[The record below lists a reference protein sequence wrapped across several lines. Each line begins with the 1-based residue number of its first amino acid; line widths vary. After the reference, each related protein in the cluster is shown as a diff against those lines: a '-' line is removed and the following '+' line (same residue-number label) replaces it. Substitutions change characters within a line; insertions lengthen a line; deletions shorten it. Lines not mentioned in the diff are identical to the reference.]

1 MLFRPIKAEIKEK
14 MIKDFL
20 KDAVKY
26 LPAQIAPG
34 IVGFISIPIITRIFS
49 PQDYGNYSLAMA
61 TIVVLTTLVGWLP
74 MSIIRF
80 YPVYERDKKLDLFY
94 GNILKL
100 TFISLLVITF
110 TFIIFI
116 FIIKTHISSKLYL
129 FMLIGICVFIAI
141 AIFNV
146 LQHFL
151 RSKRQVGWY
160 SGFAIWKSIM
170 GFGFGIALIFLFK
183 LGIESLL
190 WGIILSIFFVIP
202 FLWRKVIGNISS
214 IYSKLNLSLVKDLA
228 NYSFPLVIGNLAA
241 WILSLSD
248 RYILAFFR
256 GSQEV
261 GIYSASYNISE
272 KSIMLLSSLFMLASG
287 PISIHIW
294 EKEGKEKSAE
304 FVNKITRYYLI
315 ACVPAII
322 GLSVLSKPILNIMT
336 GEQYFEGYK
345 IIPFVT
351 LGVLFLGL
359 QHRFQAGFIFYKKTG
374 YITFSIVASGL
385 LNLFLNFLFVPR
397 YGYFAAAVTTLVSY
411 AFLLF
416 LMIILSRR
424 FFVWKFPLKSLIKVT
439 CASTI
444 MGIVVYY
451 VGNCLFHFTLL
462 NFILTTSLGGLLY
475 LGLLFL
481 FQEFNEK
488 ERQAVKQILKTTF
501 RVN

>member
-1 MLFRPIKAEIKEK
+1 
-14 MIKDFL
+14 MIKGFF
-20 KDAVKY
+20 KDAFKY

-34 IVGFISIPIITRIFS
+34 IVGFISIPVITRIFS

-61 TIVVLTTLVGWLP
+61 TVMVFTTLAGWLP
-74 MSIIRF
+74 MAIIRF

-94 GNILKL
+94 GNILRL
-100 TFISLLVITF
+100 TFISILVITF
-110 TFIIFI
+110 TYLIFI
-116 FIIKTHISSKLYL
+116 FFIKIHISKKLYL
-129 FMLIGICVFIAI
+129 LMLIGICVFIAI

-151 RSKRQVGWY
+151 RSKRQVDWY
-160 SGFAIWKSIM
+160 SGFAIWKSAM
-170 GFGFGIALIFLFK
+170 GFGFGITLIFLFK
-183 LGIESLL
+183 LGIVSLF

-202 FLWRKVIGNISS
+202 LLWRKAIGNISI

-248 RYILAFFR
+248 RYILEFFR

-351 LGVLFLGL
+351 LGILFLGL
-359 QHRFQAGFIFYKKTG
+359 QQRFQAGFIFYKKTG
-374 YITFSIVASGL
+374 YITFTIVASGF
-385 LNLFLNFLFVPR
+385 LNLFLNFLFIPR
-397 YGYFAAAVTTLVSY
+397 YGYFAAAVTTLGSY

-416 LMIILSRR
+416 LMITLSRR
-424 FFVWKFPLKSLIKVT
+424 FFTWKFPFKSLVRVV
-439 CASTI
+439 CASGV
-444 MGIVVYY
+444 MGIIVYY
-451 VGNCLFHFTLL
+451 VADNLTYSV
-462 NFILTTSLGGLLY
+462 FINLICGVFFGGFIYFL
-475 LGLLFL
+475 LLFL
-481 FQEFNEK
+481 FREFYPQE
-488 ERQAVKQILKTTF
+488 KQQIKRIF
-501 RVN
+501 KSIFFVRKSQKYD

>member
-1 MLFRPIKAEIKEK
+1 MT
-14 MIKDFL
+14 KDFL

-34 IVGFISIPIITRIFS
+34 IVGFISIPVITRIFS
-49 PQDYGNYSLAMA
+49 PKDYGNYSLAMA
-61 TIVVLTTLVGWLP
+61 MIMVLTTLAGWLP

-94 GNILKL
+94 GNIVKL

-214 IYSKLNLSLVKDLA
+214 IYSKLNLSFVKDLA

-241 WILSLSD
+241 WVLNLSD
-248 RYILAFFR
+248 RYILEFFR

-261 GIYSASYNISE
+261 GIYSASYDIASR
-272 KSIMLLSSLFMLASG
+272 SIMLLTALFMLASG

-304 FVNKITRYYLI
+304 FLNKVTRYYLI

-351 LGVLFLGL
+351 LGILFLGL
-359 QHRFQAGFIFYKKTG
+359 QQRFQAGFIFYEKTG
-374 YITFSIVASGL
+374 YITFAIVASGL
-385 LNLFLNFLFVPR
+385 LNLFLNFIFIPR

-416 LMIILSRR
+416 LMVILSSRL
-424 FFVWKFPLKSLIKVT
+424 FVWKFPLKSLIKVT
-439 CASTI
+439 CASII
-444 MGIVVYY
+444 MGIIVYY
-451 VGNCLFHFTLL
+451 IGDSLTNSILINLVLRIFIGSAFYFLILLIVKEFSQEELQLFH
-462 NFILTTSLGGLLY
+462 
-475 LGLLFL
+475 
-481 FQEFNEK
+481 
-488 ERQAVKQILKTTF
+488 ILK
-501 RVN
+501 RKVLS

>member
-1 MLFRPIKAEIKEK
+1 VLFWPIKAEIKEK

-20 KDAVKY
+20 KDVVKY

-61 TIVVLTTLVGWLP
+61 TIMVLSTLAGWLP

-80 YPVYERDKKLDLFY
+80 YPAYERDKKLDLFY
-94 GNILKL
+94 GNILRL
-100 TFISLLVITF
+100 TFISILVITF
-110 TFIIFI
+110 VFIIFI
-116 FIIKTHISSKLYL
+116 FSIKRLISSKLHL
-129 FMLIGICVFIAI
+129 LMLIGICVFIAI

-160 SGFAIWKSIM
+160 SRFAIWKSVM

-183 LGIESLL
+183 LGIKSLL
-190 WGIILSIFFVIP
+190 WGIVLSIFFVIP
-202 FLWRKVIGNISS
+202 FLWRKAIGSISS
-214 IYSKLNLSLVKDLA
+214 IYSKLNLSFVKDLA

-248 RYILAFFR
+248 RYILEFFR

-272 KSIMLLSSLFMLASG
+272 KSIMLLASLFILASG

-294 EKEGKEKSAE
+294 EKEGKEKCTE
-304 FVNKITRYYLI
+304 FINKITRYYLV

-351 LGVLFLGL
+351 LGILFLGL
-359 QHRFQAGFIFYKKTG
+359 QQRFQAGFIFYKKTG
-374 YITFSIVASGL
+374 YISLSIVVSGL
-385 LNLFLNFLFVPR
+385 LNIFLNFLFIPK

-424 FFVWKFPLKSLIKVT
+424 FFVWKFPLKSLIKVI

-451 VGNCLFHFTLL
+451 VVN
-462 NFILTTSLGGLLY
+462 NLTTSVPINLISGICIGVLVYFLMLL
-475 LGLLFL
+475 LLREFYP
-481 FQEFNEK
+481 QE
-488 ERQAVKQILKTTF
+488 KQQIKRILK
-501 RVN
+501 VYSL